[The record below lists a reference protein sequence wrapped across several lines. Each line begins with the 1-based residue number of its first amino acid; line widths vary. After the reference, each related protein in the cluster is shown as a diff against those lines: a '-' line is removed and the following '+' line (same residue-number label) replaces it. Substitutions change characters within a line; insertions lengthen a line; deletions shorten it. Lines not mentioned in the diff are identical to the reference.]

1 MELDEM
7 KSLWTEM
14 SVSIEKQQKTSDA
27 LLLQMTKG
35 NYRRK
40 LNKIW
45 IPEAIGIFVCFIALI
60 YLLFNFAQ
68 LNTWYLLSCGVV
80 SAFILVLLPGLSAMA
95 VYKLHDLDTSAGS
108 YKETL
113 LACSRAKIEFVWVQ
127 KLNFLLGSILML
139 TILPLMA
146 QLIAGVDLFK
156 ARRLWYGYIIG
167 FPFFY
172 YFAVWVFKSY
182 VKTTNEAENI
192 LKELQD

>member
-1 MELDEM
+1 MELEEM

-14 SVSIEKQQKTSDA
+14 SASIEKQQKTSDA

-45 IPEAIGIFVCFIALI
+45 IPEAVGIFVCFIALI
-60 YLLFNFAQ
+60 YLLFNFHQ

-80 SAFILVLLPGLSAMA
+80 SAIILVLLSSLSARA
-95 VYKLHDLDTSAGS
+95 VYKLHDLDISASS

-113 LACSRAKIEFVWVQ
+113 LAYSKAKIEFVWVQ

-156 ARRLWYGYIIG
+156 ATRLWYWYIIG

-182 VKTTNEAENI
+182 VKITNEAGNI

>member
-45 IPEAIGIFVCFIALI
+45 IPEAIGIFVCAIALI
-60 YLLFNFAQ
+60 YLLFNFHQ
-68 LNTWYLLSCGVV
+68 LNTWYLLSCGVIA
-80 SAFILVLLPGLSAMA
+80 AFILVLLPVLSVRAI
-95 VYKLHDLDTSAGS
+95 YKLHALKISAGN

-113 LACSRAKIEFVWVQ
+113 LACSKAKIEFVWVQ

-156 ARRLWYGYIIG
+156 ATRLWYWYVIG

-172 YFAVWVFKSY
+172 YFSAWVFRSY
-182 VKTTNEAENI
+182 VNTTNDAECI
-192 LKELQD
+192 LRELQD